1 MTTNKLYRYFGR
13 NGILTTKILLDGI
26 NHIPMVMLKAD
37 EGKIL
42 TNGNQMCY
50 SIIIEEQEI
59 SNWREIAD
67 NTDK

>member
-1 MTTNKLYRYFGR
+1 MKITKMYRYIGQ
-13 NGILTTKILLDGI
+13 NGILTTCVLLNGI
-26 NHIPMVMLKAD
+26 DHTLRYHIKAD

-42 TNGNQMCY
+42 TDGNQVCY
-50 SIIIEEQEI
+50 SIIVEETEV

>member
-1 MTTNKLYRYFGR
+1 MTTNKLYRYLGR

-26 NHIPMVMLKAD
+26 NYIPMMMIKAD

-42 TNGNQMCY
+42 TNGNQVCY
-50 SIIIEEQEI
+50 SIIVEETEV

-67 NTDK
+67 NIDK

>member
-59 SNWREIAD
+59 SDWREIAD

>member
-42 TNGNQMCY
+42 TNGNQVCY
-50 SIIIEEQEI
+50 SIIIEETEI
-59 SNWREIAD
+59 PSWREIAD